1 MIAFQDGRL
10 KNLQNNITEREVEMI
25 QLNQTAP
32 DFASNAYQ
40 RGLDDNYRSVSLAD
54 FAGKWLVLFF
64 YPRDFTF
71 VCPTEIEGFQKHY
84 KDFKAVDCEV
94 LAVSTDTIQSHK
106 AWFERDL
113 KDVEYAILEDP
124 AHRISRAY
132 EVLDAENGQAERG
145 LFVIDPEQ
153 KVRYVV
159 LSDGNVGRSVTET
172 LRVVKA
178 LQTGGLCPIDWQPG
192 QKLVEKK

>member
-1 MIAFQDGRL
+1 MLRI
-10 KNLQNNITEREVEMI
+10 NNDVPTFKLPAYVKGHKG
-25 QLNQTAP
+25 
-32 DFASNAYQ
+32 DFKE
-40 RGLDDNYRSVSLAD
+40 VSLED
-54 FAGKWLVLFF
+54 YKGKWVVLFF

-84 KDFKAVDCEV
+84 KEFQEADCEV
-94 LAVSTDTIQSHK
+94 LAASTDTIQSHK

-124 AHRISRAY
+124 SHKISRAY
-132 EVLDAENGQAERG
+132 EVLDEDNGQAERG
-145 LFVIDPEQ
+145 LFIIDPEQ
-153 KVRYVV
+153 NVRYVV

-178 LQTGGLCPIDWQPG
+178 LQTGGLCPIDWHPG
-192 QKLVEKK
+192 EKLVEKK

>member
-1 MIAFQDGRL
+1 
-10 KNLQNNITEREVEMI
+10 MI
-25 QLNQTAP
+25 QLNQAAP
-32 DFASNAYQ
+32 DFAANAYQ
-40 RGLDDNYRSVSLAD
+40 KGLADSYKSVSLAD

-94 LAVSTDTIQSHK
+94 IAVSTDTIQSHK

-132 EVLDAENGQAERG
+132 EVLDTENGQAERG

>member
-1 MIAFQDGRL
+1 
-10 KNLQNNITEREVEMI
+10 MI
-25 QLNQTAP
+25 QLNKPAP
-32 DFASNAYQ
+32 EFSASVYQ
-40 RGLDDNYRSVSLAD
+40 KGLSEDYKEVSLKD
-54 FAGKWLVLFF
+54 YAGKWLVLFF

-84 KDFKAVDCEV
+84 KEFQEADCEV
-94 LAVSTDTIQSHK
+94 LAASTDTIQSHK

-124 AHRISRAY
+124 SHKISRAY
-132 EVLDAENGQAERG
+132 EVLDEDNGQAERG
-145 LFVIDPEQ
+145 LFIVDPEQ
-153 KVRYVV
+153 NVRYVV

-178 LQTGGLCPIDWQPG
+178 LQTGGLCPIDWHPG
-192 QKLVEKK
+192 EKLVEKK